1 VARAALLV
9 VALVFWSACKTVAP
23 AVPLPSDDPRPAALL
38 KAWGA
43 TAGARHALRG
53 RLHLAVDGY
62 DGEVRFRGNQ
72 IVALE
77 RPARL
82 RVEVLGFLNQTA
94 AVIATDGERFEVF
107 RSDDRSYQ
115 TGGVYPGL
123 LMRQAHLALTPGE
136 AVEVLLGAPAPGA
149 GLVPAQAVA
158 AGGDLIRMDL
168 VDSEQRVRQRAA
180 FDADSRLREFEVV
193 DEGGAVRWRARFG
206 DHEVVGE
213 TFFPHTI
220 VLDVTT
226 GDTHVEISLRDV
238 ELNPRLAPGV
248 FQLRDPAGQQ
258 PREGPG
264 G

>member
-23 AVPLPSDDPRPAALL
+23 AVPLPSDDPRPAAFL
-38 KAWGA
+38 KQWGA
-43 TAGARHALRG
+43 AAGARHGLRG

-62 DGEVRFRGNQ
+62 DGEIRFRGNQ
-72 IVALE
+72 IVALA
-77 RPARL
+77 RPASL

-115 TGGVYPGL
+115 TGAVYPGL
-123 LMRQAHLALTPGE
+123 LWRQAHLALTPRE

-149 GLVPAQAVA
+149 GLVPAQAVET
-158 AGGDLIRMDL
+158 GGDLVRMDL
-168 VDSEQRVRQRAA
+168 VDAEQRVRQRAA

-193 DEGGAVRWRARFG
+193 DDDGTVRWRARFD
-206 DHEVVGE
+206 DHAVVDG
-213 TFFPHTI
+213 TFMPHTI

-226 GDTHVEISLRDV
+226 GVTHVEISLRDV
-238 ELNPRLAPGV
+238 ELNPRLAPAV
-248 FQLRDPAGQQ
+248 FQLRDPARIQS
-258 PREGPG
+258 REGTG